1 MHVAI
6 SEFIDPIRRR
16 RIDSRCSLSR
26 FVVAR
31 FVRRLVSSDRA
42 LSHNTLVLLPLQ
54 HTYEFTHAA
63 LDYVQA
69 TRLSSTKNRGVARAQ
84 RLMRA
89 RKPHQRRRTARVSA
103 AETRS
108 HAELIAREP
117 ISFCKFIHQWQSN
130 GLRARLYFNT
140 LAGWTVYTSQQIFM
154 RTSASIYR
162 VLRAKDMR
170 AMSFCRSAQV
180 KSARHRCFGGSRD
193 RRLN

>member
-130 GLRARLYFNT
+130 GLRARGCILILLLDGLYT
-140 LAGWTVYTSQQIFM
+140 L
-154 RTSASIYR
+154 
-162 VLRAKDMR
+162 
-170 AMSFCRSAQV
+170 RSRSSCGLAQAYIAYCEQRICV
-180 KSARHRCFGGSRD
+180 R
-193 RRLN
+193 